1 MVPRDD
7 IATVSVRATLAEVE
21 RIVVDK
27 GHSRLPVVGSGIDD
41 VLGFIHVKDLLQL
54 PPEAQDRPL
63 PLRRLRRM
71 LVVEQDWGLEDV
83 LLRMQRVRL
92 HLALVIDRDRRTVGM
107 ATLEDVLEALVGD
120 IRDESD
126 PSTEHD

>member
-1 MVPRDD
+1 
-7 IATVSVRATLAEVE
+7 
-21 RIVVDK
+21 
-27 GHSRLPVVGSGIDD
+27 
-41 VLGFIHVKDLLQL
+41 
-54 PPEAQDRPL
+54 
-63 PLRRLRRM
+63 M
-71 LVVEQDWGLEDV
+71 LVVEQEWGLEDV

-126 PSTEHD
+126 PSAERA